1 VRTRDPLRKP
11 LDLVSWLPWA
21 IPGIVMGL
29 GLLWAYVFL
38 QRWLPVTLYGSIGLL
53 VLAFVTVGLPLGVR
67 VMTSTM
73 IQISSDLE
81 ESARISGASWLATAR
96 RIWLPLLRPGFL
108 AGWLILMT
116 LAVRDLSTIVLLYG
130 PRSQVLSS
138 RLFDWWQG
146 GFVEEGVVLGLV
158 QAAIVLAA
166 YGLAHLLGQ
175 RRLVGTS

>member
-1 VRTRDPLRKP
+1 LGMLLSGLTAYVVVRTRDPLRKP

-29 GLLWAYVFL
+29 GLLWAYVFM
-38 QRWLPVTLYGSIGLL
+38 QRWLPITLYGSLWLL
-53 VLAFVTVGLPLGVR
+53 VLAFVTIGLPLGVR
-67 VMTSTM
+67 VMSSTM
-73 IQISSDLE
+73 IQISSGLE
-81 ESARISGASWLATAR
+81 ESARVAGASWLATVH

-108 AGWLILMT
+108 AGWLILLT

-158 QAAIVLAA
+158 QAAIVL
-166 YGLAHLLGQ
+166 
-175 RRLVGTS
+175 

>member
-1 VRTRDPLRKP
+1 MAAATLGMLLSGLTAYVVVRTRDPLRKP

-67 VMTSTM
+67 VMMSTM

-81 ESARISGASWLATAR
+81 EIVAQCDRVLVMYKG
-96 RIWLPLLRPGFL
+96 
-108 AGWLILMT
+108 
-116 LAVRDLSTIVLLYG
+116 AVRAELPASPDRHAVMVAAT
-130 PRSQVLSS
+130 
-138 RLFDWWQG
+138 G
-146 GFVEEGVVLGLV
+146 G
-158 QAAIVLAA
+158 
-166 YGLAHLLGQ
+166 
-175 RRLVGTS
+175 R